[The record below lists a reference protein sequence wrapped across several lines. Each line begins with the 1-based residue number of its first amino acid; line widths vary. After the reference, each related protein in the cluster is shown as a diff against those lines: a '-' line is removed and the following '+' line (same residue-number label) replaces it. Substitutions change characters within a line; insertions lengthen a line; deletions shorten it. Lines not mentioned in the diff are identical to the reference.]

1 MHTRL
6 LPYSNNSGVA
16 SHGILLFS
24 SVVYIDS
31 SASKYIY
38 SSKTVT
44 RSRIRMNEVAN
55 LFFFNI
61 KFFTQHHHYCFWQ
74 YHVHYVL
81 KCTKLHK
88 ERKPQ
93 SSTESNSARSS
104 PRSSYILTFTFSPKK
119 VNSSFEISS
128 NCSFVIHL
136 IEFDS
141 NFSWSSVDQ
150 ETHHHVITIN

>member
-24 SVVYIDS
+24 SVVYIDF

-55 LFFFNI
+55 LFFFDI

-88 ERKPQ
+88 ERSLKAALNLTVQDLHLEVAIYSLSPSPQ
-93 SSTESNSARSS
+93 RRSIAPS
-104 PRSSYILTFTFSPKK
+104 KLAQTAHLLYI
-119 VNSSFEISS
+119 
-128 NCSFVIHL
+128 
-136 IEFDS
+136 
-141 NFSWSSVDQ
+141 
-150 ETHHHVITIN
+150 